1 MFASATHSPDP
12 APTLLAGLAQKQQAV
27 ADVIRGRVSLLEA
40 ADRFRIAGGG
50 EKNAEALC
58 RSVIGW
64 VELKLHDRPERA
76 ALVADR
82 LERELQC
89 LLARSR
95 RLSAPA

>member
-1 MFASATHSPDP
+1 MFASATHSPDAAP
-12 APTLLAGLAQKQQAV
+12 ALLASLAQKQQAV

-40 ADRFRIAGGG
+40 ADRFRIAGGS
-50 EKNAEALC
+50 ERNAEALC

-64 VELKLHDRPERA
+64 VELKLRDRPERA
-76 ALVADR
+76 AMVADH

-95 RLSAPA
+95 CLSAPA